1 MEIIKTKERTAMS
14 VFTDDQIDTLEKA
27 IKTVDRHLSIAK
39 VDYDAGTISVGMTYN
54 EGTDSEWVEDDFLV
68 VNVASDSVA
77 AAFYDVYT
85 QAYSRCI

>member
-1 MEIIKTKERTAMS
+1 MEITKTKERTAMS

-27 IKTVDRHLSIAK
+27 IRTVDRHLSIAK
-39 VDYDAGTISVGMTYN
+39 VDYDSGTISVGMTYN
-54 EGTDSEWVEDDFLV
+54 EGTDNQFTEDDFLV

-85 QAYSRCI
+85 QVYSRCI